1 MAQVLDDSPIRE
13 TMPAFDFF
21 VVDRVGNLWVEEYRR
36 PGETVPRWTVFNREG
51 ELLGTLSLPDRFVL
65 DDVGND
71 YVLGRWS
78 DEMDIE
84 HVQLY
89 GLIKP

>member
-13 TMPAFDFF
+13 TMPAYRSIL
-21 VVDRVGNLWVEEYRR
+21 VDRVGNLWVEEYRR
-36 PGETVPRWTVFNREG
+36 PGDTLPRWTVFNGEG
-51 ELLGTLSLPDRFVL
+51 ELLGTLSLPDRFVVN
-65 DDVGND
+65 DVGND
-71 YVLGRWS
+71 CVLGRWS

-84 HVQLY
+84 HVRLY